1 MKLIQISGRLI
12 KKKTDQLIQSKLGS
26 QNFITN
32 IIAWIS
38 GTLGG
43 PVISFFKKNGFSI
56 AIGILG
62 FVFLFKIGEAFLGR
76 MSIVFYKEIGFSKG
90 DIATVSYTHLRA
102 HETSL
107 HLVCRLL
114 LEKKK

>member
-1 MKLIQISGRLI
+1 MNIGLLFVDEQVSNNRKINQEE
-12 KKKTDQLIQSKLGS
+12 TDQLIQNKLGS
-26 QNFITN
+26 QNILTKM
-32 IIAWIS
+32 IAWIS

-90 DIATVSYTHLRA
+90 DIAIYSKTLDG
-102 HETSL
+102 
-107 HLVCRLL
+107 
-114 LEKKK
+114 